1 MVKVQLTLVEGA
13 AAGFSVKLELP
24 EKWLGLPTSKLVKT
38 FAGRAAKSGKPCGA
52 LEVVGRGGDAVEG
65 ATLIGD
71 IVDGD
76 APHLRLR
83 PARAAAPAAPA
94 PARAALDAASEAL
107 ATCYPPSGPGGGGD
121 PRVALVGASLALTLE
136 FVAGAA
142 LAQLGR
148 ALAAEERYLL
158 AYALCFYP
166 DAVDLRDRAAPARA
180 ELAGTRRNVA
190 HNLVLLLCGSG
201 KAADA
206 VPFAAAVAR
215 HAARGDAEPWYELGT
230 VAIDAGFDDVAAD
243 AYARAIKANPK
254 HGASYVNLIQT
265 LEKRRGPGDATK
277 VRALGA
283 AAVDHGVLWSHAM
296 QRPPHWFPGLKSEP
310 WHDAAAYWFTKL
322 LRDNFEAI
330 RDEYLGFRSYA
341 AAVESDAPGHEV
353 GSRPGFAHDGTLTV
367 AGSWKEHVFYAG
379 GYRDEETCRRF
390 PRTARVVDD
399 IAEATGAALC
409 GCGETLFSTLA
420 PGTRL
425 RPHCGSTNARLTCH
439 FGVVVPDGDVKI
451 RCGDEWRKWVEGDS
465 IVFDDSWEH
474 EVRHDGDSPRCV
486 LLMNFWHPDFPA
498 HLRVPEWRDKAHNNM
513 LHRYSVPLSRGC

>member
-1 MVKVQLTLVEGA
+1 M
-13 AAGFSVKLELP
+13 
-24 EKWLGLPTSKLVKT
+24 
-38 FAGRAAKSGKPCGA
+38 
-52 LEVVGRGGDAVEG
+52 
-65 ATLIGD
+65 
-71 IVDGD
+71 
-76 APHLRLR
+76 
-83 PARAAAPAAPA
+83 
-94 PARAALDAASEAL
+94 
-107 ATCYPPSGPGGGGD
+107 
-121 PRVALVGASLALTLE
+121 
-136 FVAGAA
+136 
-142 LAQLGR
+142 
-148 ALAAEERYLL
+148 
-158 AYALCFYP
+158 
-166 DAVDLRDRAAPARA
+166 
-180 ELAGTRRNVA
+180 
-190 HNLVLLLCGSG
+190 LLLCGSG

-243 AYARAIKANPK
+243 AYARAIRANPK

-474 EVRHDGDSPRCV
+474 EVTHDGDSPRCV

-513 LHRYSVPLSRGC
+513 LHKYSVPLSRGC